1 MIVYGTDIFIGKM
14 QKNDFFS
21 IFLVRYFKLFN
32 VSLKLKFPSS
42 IEHYVNLFIYEKG
55 TLILKAPQ

>member
-1 MIVYGTDIFIGKM
+1 MIAYDTDIFYNGKM
-14 QKNDFFS
+14 QKMIFFLY
-21 IFLVRYFKLFN
+21 FLLDRLFN